1 MKEASVPEIL
11 EIIAQKADLEMRRLA
26 DAIERRETFALPN
39 LFANPY
45 LYVTLLK
52 NLNEDFDLP
61 GEWPEIIKGLWNELE
76 YLRALSTE
84 VQRRALR

>member
-1 MKEASVPEIL
+1 MEDATVPDIL
-11 EIIAQKADLEMRRLA
+11 EFIAKNADLAMRKLA
-26 DAIERRETFALPN
+26 DAIEHRETAVLPN

-61 GEWPEIIKGLWNELE
+61 GEWPRIAVELYKELE
-76 YLRALSTE
+76 YLRALSSE
-84 VQRRALR
+84 IQRRR